1 MRCKPDVASP
11 TGCRAASCRFLSF
24 SVVFLPFRP
33 AFPAVRSSCLPRRP
47 LLLSS
52 PPTAPPVFPAD
63 RSSCL
68 LRRPLLPSSP
78 PTAPPVFSAVRS
90 CLLRRPLFPFSARP
104 PAPAHYILLCA
115 LPKCALPKCALPKCA
130 LPGTAPFRVLSFAS
144 PAPLPSRASS
154 LSRLFPL
161 APCPCPFRAPFP
173 PPRNIFFCYRT
184 NGIRNISVN
193 LSRKNPQSNRFQL
206 KYLKIN
212 SYDFD

>member
-11 TGCRAASCRFLSF
+11 TGCRATSCRFLSF

-47 LLLSS
+47 LFLSS
-52 PPTAPPVFPAD
+52 PP
-63 RSSCL
+63 S
-68 LRRPLLPSSP
+68 
-78 PTAPPVFSAVRS
+78 APPVFSAVRS
-90 CLLRRPLFPFSARP
+90 SRLPRRPLLSSP
-104 PAPAHYILLCA
+104 P
-115 LPKCALPKCALPKCA
+115 
-130 LPGTAPFRVLSFAS
+130 S
-144 PAPLPSRASS
+144 PLPFFRAPSRSGSLYYIIVRPSEVRPSEVRPSGNGAVPCSVLRLARASS
-154 LSRLFPL
+154 LSRLFPPT
-161 APCPCPFRAPFP
+161 PCPCPFRAPFP

>member
-33 AFPAVRSSCLPRRP
+33 AFPAVRSSRLPRRP

-52 PPTAPPVFPAD
+52 PPSAPPVFPAD

-68 LRRPLLPSSP
+68 LRRPLLSSP
-78 PTAPPVFSAVRS
+78 PSPLPFFRAPSRSGSLYYIIVRPSEVRPSGNGAVPCS
-90 CLLRRPLFPFSARP
+90 VLRLARASSLSRLFP
-104 PAPAHYILLCA
+104 L
-115 LPKCALPKCALPKCA
+115 
-130 LPGTAPFRVLSFAS
+130 
-144 PAPLPSRASS
+144 APLPSRASS
-154 LSRLFPL
+154 LSRLFPPT
-161 APCPCPFRAPFP
+161 PCPCPFRAPFP

>member
-1 MRCKPDVASP
+1 MKYFHFCGYNLLSAGAETPVFSGVMRCKPDVASP

-33 AFPAVRSSCLPRRP
+33 ASPAVRSSCLPRRP
-47 LLLSS
+47 LLSS
-52 PPTAPPVFPAD
+52 PP
-63 RSSCL
+63 S
-68 LRRPLLPSSP
+68 
-78 PTAPPVFSAVRS
+78 
-90 CLLRRPLFPFSARP
+90 
-104 PAPAHYILLCA
+104 
-115 LPKCALPKCALPKCA
+115 
-130 LPGTAPFRVLSFAS
+130 
-144 PAPLPSRASS
+144 PLPYFRAPSRSGSLYYIIVRPSGTGAVPCSVLRLARASS
-154 LSRLFPL
+154 LSRLFPPT
-161 APCPCPFRAPFP
+161 PCPCPFRAPFP